1 MLRVF
6 VGFDERQR
14 VSFTT
19 LAPTP
24 LQILGIGSFYMQSR
38 ASQQA
43 QKAAAEQERQADH
56 HERER
61 EREHQQITAQII
73 RT

>member
-1 MLRVF
+1 M
-6 VGFDERQR
+6 
-14 VSFTT
+14 
-19 LAPTP
+19 
-24 LQILGIGSFYMQSR
+24 LGIGSFYMQSR

>member
-1 MLRVF
+1 M
-6 VGFDERQR
+6 
-14 VSFTT
+14 
-19 LAPTP
+19 PP
-24 LQILGIGSFYMQSR
+24 QILGIGSFYMQSL

-61 EREHQQITAQII
+61 EREHQQVTAQII